1 VTDDVD
7 LKILGLLQS
16 NARIPAAEIARRIG
30 LAPSA
35 VHYRIRR
42 LEEDGVVQGYEA
54 HVDPRSVGLNLVSF
68 VRVQTGPGAQ
78 APEITQALC
87 ILPEVQEVHRV
98 VGEDCFFVKVRV
110 RDTEAL
116 ARLLDYQI
124 QRIPGV
130 ASTKTTIVLTTTK
143 ETRAL
148 PLANGMHSDAPG
160 GTPQVQNASRN
171 GVGRHGN
178 GA

>member
-1 VTDDVD
+1 
-7 LKILGLLQS
+7 
-16 NARIPAAEIARRIG
+16 
-30 LAPSA
+30 
-35 VHYRIRR
+35 
-42 LEEDGVVQGYEA
+42 
-54 HVDPRSVGLNLVSF
+54 
-68 VRVQTGPGAQ
+68 
-78 APEITQALC
+78 
-87 ILPEVQEVHRV
+87 VQEVHRV

-116 ARLLDYQI
+116 ARLLDHQI

-148 PLANGMHSDAPG
+148 PLTNGALHDP
-160 GTPQVQNASRN
+160 SRD
-171 GVGRHGN
+171 GN